1 MVNPLDKVYEW
12 FLQFLD
18 AIPAPVMFF
27 VLLSF
32 ALFAIST
39 IVNMIFRS

>member
-1 MVNPLDKVYEW
+1 MVNPLRYVYEW

-18 AIPAPVMFF
+18 AVPAPVMFF
-27 VLLSF
+27 VLLCFS
-32 ALFAIST
+32 LFAIST